1 MGGNR
6 YYISDSFD
14 LNHISYKGRVMRNMK
29 QKPRKKYDVIKD
41 KENTS
46 DLYLI
51 NQGPDKFIIVPTKFN
66 LNNCEIQCKYGLRY
80 DYSSLRGDF
89 ELLIE

>member
-14 LNHISYKGRVMRNMK
+14 LNHISYRGRDMRNMK
-29 QKPRKKYDVIKD
+29 QAPRRKYDAIKD

-46 DLYLI
+46 DLNLI
-51 NQGPDKFIIVPTKFN
+51 NHGPDKFIIVPAKAT
-66 LNNCEIQCKYGLRY
+66 L
-80 DYSSLRGDF
+80 
-89 ELLIE
+89 